1 MPTAR
6 PDPPPPDRTFRVTR
20 EGRWWAAVAV
30 LLSAIG
36 WVKSIPP
43 LLLFGYAMV
52 ALLGLSAWLARR
64 QLRGLT
70 AARAARPPVYAGEP
84 VRVSLRLR
92 NAGSRPVTAGV
103 TGSGVAG
110 LFENLAPGAEA
121 ERGEARTF
129 RVRGV
134 YAGEAPRAWSDFPL
148 GLVRVEKPGTPG
160 GDLVV
165 LPAVGAVE
173 LDGFRRWAA
182 RRAVTDGRSRRRVA
196 RAAADRADLRGVRPY
211 RPGDGLR
218 DIHWKTTARRGEP
231 FVREYDADPDPEL
244 LVVVEP
250 WLPAEPSAADVQNL
264 EAALELAASVVRAWC
279 LAGGARVTV
288 AVAGDEPAVRSAG
301 ASEAAARFLL
311 APLAAVAGTARPS
324 PPVLHGVSR
333 AARVVVGSRP
343 GTPLAAALGRATGH
357 PFAAVAPADRP
368 PWYRPPPPAA
378 R

>member
-20 EGRWWAAVAV
+20 EGRWWAGVAV
-30 LLSAIG
+30 LLTAIG
-36 WVKSIPP
+36 WGKSIPP
-43 LLLFGYAMV
+43 LLLLGYAML

-64 QLRGLT
+64 QLQGLT
-70 AARAARPPVYAGEP
+70 VARAAHPPAYAGEP
-84 VRVSLRLR
+84 VRLSLRLR
-92 NAGSRPVTAGV
+92 NDGPRAATAGV

-110 LFENLAPGAEA
+110 MFESLPPGEEA
-121 ERGEARTF
+121 ACAGVQVFHT
-129 RVRGV
+129 RGV
-134 YAGEAPRAWSDFPL
+134 YGGAPPRVWSDFPL

-160 GDLVV
+160 GELVV
-165 LPAVGAVE
+165 LPAVGEVDLE
-173 LDGFRRWAA
+173 GFRRWAGRQA
-182 RRAVTDGRSRRRVA
+182 GTGGRSPRRAA

-250 WLPAEPSAADVQNL
+250 WLSADPTAVEVVNL
-264 EAALELAASVVRAWC
+264 EVALELAASVVRTWC
-279 LAGGARVTV
+279 LAGGTRVTV
-288 AVAGDEPAVRSAG
+288 AVAGAEAVTHSA
-301 ASEAAARFLL
+301 APSEAAARFLL
-311 APLAAVAGTARPS
+311 APLAAVSGSARPT
-324 PPVLHGVSR
+324 PPQLRGASR
-333 AARVVVGSRP
+333 AARVVVSSRP
-343 GTPLAAALGRATGH
+343 GTPLAAALGRATGY

-368 PWYRPPPPAA
+368 PWYRSPPPAA